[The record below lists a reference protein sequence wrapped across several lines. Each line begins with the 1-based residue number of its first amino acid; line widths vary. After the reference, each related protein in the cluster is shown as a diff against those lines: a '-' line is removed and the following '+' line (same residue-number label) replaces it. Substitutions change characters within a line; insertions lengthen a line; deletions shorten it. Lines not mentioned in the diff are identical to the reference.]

1 MMPTYPQL
9 LSPTYEPHVYSASWQ
24 KQYVAQFFTLESG
37 EKNGNSATYRC
48 RLHPEAPVFKA
59 HFPGFPVLPGVL
71 TLKMVVDAINASQF
85 FSTQTLT
92 VQSIGNAKYLA
103 VVNPQETQEVEISV
117 TLKAEKNADEPAVF
131 QFKATVQNGET
142 RFATFSFSC
151 TAADFITVG
160 VEENEVCAVIPTY
173 QNAKTLLKVVADVHR
188 VVDTVFVVD
197 DGSNDGTAA
206 LLDKAT
212 GNERPEKVLTHPKNC
227 GKGAA
232 LKTGLTY
239 ARQQGFRYAVTV
251 DADGQHRADD
261 IPALLK
267 AVEEEPDA
275 LAIGSRGLQ
284 HENMPAKS
292 TFANRFSNFWFALQT
307 LQRLPDTQSG
317 LRVYPLRCLH
327 GLRWMSARYEAELT
341 LLVFSAWAGVKLLPV
356 PVSVYY
362 PPRDQRVT
370 HFRPGRDFTRISVL
384 NTLLCFLMVVY
395 GWPRIF
401 ADRLQGVSKA
411 CFVSRELFTLTSC
424 QIW

>member
-1 MMPTYPQL
+1 MSLTSIL
-9 LSPTYEPHVYSASWQ
+9 PHGK

-117 TLKAEKNADEPAVF
+117 ALKAEKNADEPAVF

-212 GNERPEKVLTHPKNC
+212 GSERPEKVLTHPKNC

-275 LAIGSRGLQ
+275 LAIDSRGLQ

-317 LRVYPLRCLH
+317 LRVYPLRRLH

-401 ADRLQGVSKA
+401 CRQIARGVKGV
-411 CFVSRELFTLTSC
+411 FRK
-424 QIW
+424 

>member
-1 MMPTYPQL
+1 MSLTSIL
-9 LSPTYEPHVYSASWQ
+9 PHGK
-24 KQYVAQFFTLESG
+24 KQYVAQFFTLEAG

-117 TLKAEKNADEPAVF
+117 ALKAEKNADEPAVF
-131 QFKATVQNGET
+131 QFKASVQNGET

-173 QNAKTLLKVVADVHR
+173 QNAKTLLQVVADVHR

-197 DGSNDGTAA
+197 DGSNDGTAT

-317 LRVYPLRCLH
+317 LRVYPLRRLH

-401 ADRLQGVSKA
+401 CRQIARGVIGVFRK
-411 CFVSRELFTLTSC
+411 
-424 QIW
+424 

>member
-1 MMPTYPQL
+1 MS
-9 LSPTYEPHVYSASWQ
+9 LSSILPHGK
-24 KQYVAQFFTLESG
+24 KQYVAQFFTLEAG

-117 TLKAEKNADEPAVF
+117 ALKAEKNADELTVF

-151 TAADFITVG
+151 TAADFMTVD
-160 VEENEVCAVIPTY
+160 VEENEACAVIPTY

-317 LRVYPLRCLH
+317 LRVYPLRRLH

-401 ADRLQGVSKA
+401 CRQIARGVKGVF
-411 CFVSRELFTLTSC
+411 CK
-424 QIW
+424 

>member
-1 MMPTYPQL
+1 MSLTSIL
-9 LSPTYEPHVYSASWQ
+9 PHGK
-24 KQYVAQFFTLESG
+24 KQYVAQFFTLEAG

-59 HFPGFPVLPGVL
+59 HFPGFPVLPGGL

-117 TLKAEKNADEPAVF
+117 ALKAEKNADKPAVF

-212 GNERPEKVLTHPKNC
+212 GNEHPEKVLTHPKNC

-239 ARQQGFRYAVTV
+239 ARQQGFRYAVTM

-401 ADRLQGVSKA
+401 CRQIARGVKGV
-411 CFVSRELFTLTSC
+411 FRK
-424 QIW
+424 

>member
-1 MMPTYPQL
+1 MSLTSIL
-9 LSPTYEPHVYSASWQ
+9 PHGK
-24 KQYVAQFFTLESG
+24 KQYVAQFFTLEAG

-117 TLKAEKNADEPAVF
+117 ALKAEKNADEPAVF

-151 TAADFITVG
+151 TAADFMTVG

-317 LRVYPLRCLH
+317 LRIYPLRRLH

-401 ADRLQGVSKA
+401 CRQIARGVKGVF
-411 CFVSRELFTLTSC
+411 CK
-424 QIW
+424 

>member
-1 MMPTYPQL
+1 MSLTSIL
-9 LSPTYEPHVYSASWQ
+9 PHGK

-85 FSTQTLT
+85 FSTQTLM

-117 TLKAEKNADEPAVF
+117 ALKAEKNADKPAVF

-317 LRVYPLRCLH
+317 LRVYPLRRLH

-401 ADRLQGVSKA
+401 CRQISRGVKGV
-411 CFVSRELFTLTSC
+411 FRK
-424 QIW
+424 

>member
-1 MMPTYPQL
+1 MSLTSIL
-9 LSPTYEPHVYSASWQ
+9 PHGK

-117 TLKAEKNADEPAVF
+117 ALKAEKNADEPAVF

-251 DADGQHRADD
+251 DADGQHRAND

-317 LRVYPLRCLH
+317 LRVYPLQRLH

-401 ADRLQGVSKA
+401 CRQIARGVIGVFRK
-411 CFVSRELFTLTSC
+411 
-424 QIW
+424 

>member
-1 MMPTYPQL
+1 MSLTSIL
-9 LSPTYEPHVYSASWQ
+9 PHGK
-24 KQYVAQFFTLESG
+24 KQYVAQFFTLEAG

-117 TLKAEKNADEPAVF
+117 ALKAEKNADEPAVF

-151 TAADFITVG
+151 TAADFMTVG

-173 QNAKTLLKVVADVHR
+173 QNAKTLLKIVADVHR

-317 LRVYPLRCLH
+317 LRIYPLRRLH
-327 GLRWMSARYEAELT
+327 GLRLMSARYEAELT

-401 ADRLQGVSKA
+401 CRQIARGVKGVF
-411 CFVSRELFTLTSC
+411 CK
-424 QIW
+424 

>member
-1 MMPTYPQL
+1 MSLTSIL
-9 LSPTYEPHVYSASWQ
+9 PHGK
-24 KQYVAQFFTLESG
+24 KQYVAQFFTLEAG

-117 TLKAEKNADEPAVF
+117 ALKAEKNADEPAVF

-173 QNAKTLLKVVADVHR
+173 QNAKTLLQVVADVHR

-384 NTLLCFLMVVY
+384 NTLLCLLMVVY

-401 ADRLQGVSKA
+401 CRQIARGVKGV
-411 CFVSRELFTLTSC
+411 FRK
-424 QIW
+424 

>member
-1 MMPTYPQL
+1 MSLTSILPQGK
-9 LSPTYEPHVYSASWQ
+9 

-117 TLKAEKNADEPAVF
+117 ALKAEKNADEPAVF

-317 LRVYPLRCLH
+317 LRVYPLRRLH

-370 HFRPGRDFTRISVL
+370 HFRPGRDFTRISML

-401 ADRLQGVSKA
+401 CRQIARGVKGV
-411 CFVSRELFTLTSC
+411 FRK
-424 QIW
+424 

>member
-1 MMPTYPQL
+1 MSLTSIL
-9 LSPTYEPHVYSASWQ
+9 PHGK

-117 TLKAEKNADEPAVF
+117 ALKAEKNADELTVF

-188 VVDTVFVVD
+188 VVDTVLVVD

-239 ARQQGFRYAVTV
+239 ARQQGFRYAMTV

-317 LRVYPLRCLH
+317 LRVYPLRRLH

-401 ADRLQGVSKA
+401 CRQIARGVKGVF
-411 CFVSRELFTLTSC
+411 CK
-424 QIW
+424 

>member
-1 MMPTYPQL
+1 MSLTSIL
-9 LSPTYEPHVYSASWQ
+9 PHGK

-117 TLKAEKNADEPAVF
+117 ALKAEKNADELTVF

-317 LRVYPLRCLH
+317 LRVYPLRRLH

-401 ADRLQGVSKA
+401 CRQIASGVIGVFCK
-411 CFVSRELFTLTSC
+411 
-424 QIW
+424 

>member
-1 MMPTYPQL
+1 MSLTSIL
-9 LSPTYEPHVYSASWQ
+9 PHGK
-24 KQYVAQFFTLESG
+24 KQYVVQFFTLEAG

-117 TLKAEKNADEPAVF
+117 ALKAEKNADELTVF
-131 QFKATVQNGET
+131 HFKATVQNGET

-317 LRVYPLRCLH
+317 LRVYPLRRLH

-401 ADRLQGVSKA
+401 CRQIARGVKGV
-411 CFVSRELFTLTSC
+411 FRK
-424 QIW
+424 

>member
-1 MMPTYPQL
+1 MSLTSIL
-9 LSPTYEPHVYSASWQ
+9 PHGK
-24 KQYVAQFFTLESG
+24 KQYVAQFFTLEAS

-117 TLKAEKNADEPAVF
+117 ALKAEKNADEPAVF
-131 QFKATVQNGET
+131 QFKATVQNGEM

-317 LRVYPLRCLH
+317 LRVYPLRRLH

-401 ADRLQGVSKA
+401 CRQIARGVKGV
-411 CFVSRELFTLTSC
+411 FRK
-424 QIW
+424 

>member
-1 MMPTYPQL
+1 MSLTSIL
-9 LSPTYEPHVYSASWQ
+9 PHGK

-85 FSTQTLT
+85 FSMQMLT

-117 TLKAEKNADEPAVF
+117 ALKAEKNADEPAVF

-212 GNERPEKVLTHPKNC
+212 GNDRPEKVLTHPKNC

-317 LRVYPLRCLH
+317 LRVYPLRRLH

-370 HFRPGRDFTRISVL
+370 HFRPGRDFTRISML

-395 GWPRIF
+395 GWPKIF
-401 ADRLQGVSKA
+401 CRQIARGVKGV
-411 CFVSRELFTLTSC
+411 FRK
-424 QIW
+424 

>member
-1 MMPTYPQL
+1 MSLTSIL
-9 LSPTYEPHVYSASWQ
+9 PHGK

-117 TLKAEKNADEPAVF
+117 ALKAEKNADEPAVF

-188 VVDTVFVVD
+188 VVDTVIVVD

-212 GNERPEKVLTHPKNC
+212 GNEHPEKVLTHPKNC

-317 LRVYPLRCLH
+317 LRIYPLRRLH

-401 ADRLQGVSKA
+401 CRQIARGVKGVF
-411 CFVSRELFTLTSC
+411 CK
-424 QIW
+424 

>member
-1 MMPTYPQL
+1 MSLTSIL
-9 LSPTYEPHVYSASWQ
+9 PHGK
-24 KQYVAQFFTLESG
+24 KQYVAQFFTLEAG

-103 VVNPQETQEVEISV
+103 VVHPQETQEVEISV
-117 TLKAEKNADEPAVF
+117 ALKAEKNADKPAVF

-261 IPALLK
+261 IPTLLK

-317 LRVYPLRCLH
+317 LRVYPLRRLH

-370 HFRPGRDFTRISVL
+370 HFRLGRDFTRISVL

-401 ADRLQGVSKA
+401 CRQIARGVKGV
-411 CFVSRELFTLTSC
+411 FRK
-424 QIW
+424 

>member
-1 MMPTYPQL
+1 MSLTSIL
-9 LSPTYEPHVYSASWQ
+9 PHGK

-59 HFPGFPVLPGVL
+59 HFPGFPILPGVL

-103 VVNPQETQEVEISV
+103 VVNPQETQKVEISV
-117 TLKAEKNADEPAVF
+117 ALKAEKNADEPAVF

-151 TAADFITVG
+151 TAADFMTVG

-317 LRVYPLRCLH
+317 LRVYPLRRLH

-401 ADRLQGVSKA
+401 CRQIARGVKGV
-411 CFVSRELFTLTSC
+411 FRK
-424 QIW
+424 

>member
-1 MMPTYPQL
+1 MSLTSIL
-9 LSPTYEPHVYSASWQ
+9 PHGK

-117 TLKAEKNADEPAVF
+117 ALKAEKNADELTVF

-188 VVDTVFVVD
+188 VVNTVFVVD

-317 LRVYPLRCLH
+317 LRVYPLRRLH

-401 ADRLQGVSKA
+401 CRQIARGVKGV
-411 CFVSRELFTLTSC
+411 FRK
-424 QIW
+424 

>member
-1 MMPTYPQL
+1 MSLTSIL
-9 LSPTYEPHVYSASWQ
+9 PHGK
-24 KQYVAQFFTLESG
+24 KQYVAQFFTLEAG

-117 TLKAEKNADEPAVF
+117 ALKAEKNADEPAVF

-160 VEENEVCAVIPTY
+160 MEENEVCAVIPTY

-317 LRVYPLRCLH
+317 LRVYPLRRLH
-327 GLRWMSARYEAELT
+327 GMHWMSARYEAELT

-384 NTLLCFLMVVY
+384 NTLLCFLMVMY

-401 ADRLQGVSKA
+401 CRQIARGVKGV
-411 CFVSRELFTLTSC
+411 FRK
-424 QIW
+424 

>member
-1 MMPTYPQL
+1 MSLTSIL
-9 LSPTYEPHVYSASWQ
+9 PHGK
-24 KQYVAQFFTLESG
+24 KQYVAQFFTLEAG
-37 EKNGNSATYRC
+37 EKNGNSAIYRC

-117 TLKAEKNADEPAVF
+117 ALKAEKNADEPAVF
-131 QFKATVQNGET
+131 QFKASVQNGET

-261 IPALLK
+261 IPALLQ

-401 ADRLQGVSKA
+401 CRQIARGVKGV
-411 CFVSRELFTLTSC
+411 FRK
-424 QIW
+424 

>member
-1 MMPTYPQL
+1 MSLTSIL
-9 LSPTYEPHVYSASWQ
+9 PHGK

-117 TLKAEKNADEPAVF
+117 ALKAEKNADEPAVF

-206 LLDKAT
+206 LLDKAA

-401 ADRLQGVSKA
+401 CRQIARGVKGVF
-411 CFVSRELFTLTSC
+411 CK
-424 QIW
+424 

>member
-1 MMPTYPQL
+1 MSLTSILPQGK
-9 LSPTYEPHVYSASWQ
+9 
-24 KQYVAQFFTLESG
+24 KQYVAQFFTLEAG

-117 TLKAEKNADEPAVF
+117 ALKAEKNANEPAVF

-151 TAADFITVG
+151 TAADFMTVG

-317 LRVYPLRCLH
+317 LRVYPLRRLH

-401 ADRLQGVSKA
+401 CRQIARGVKGVF
-411 CFVSRELFTLTSC
+411 CK
-424 QIW
+424 

>member
-1 MMPTYPQL
+1 MSLTSIL
-9 LSPTYEPHVYSASWQ
+9 PHGK

-117 TLKAEKNADEPAVF
+117 ALKAEKNADEPAVF

-251 DADGQHRADD
+251 DADGQHRAND

-317 LRVYPLRCLH
+317 LRVYPLRHLH

-401 ADRLQGVSKA
+401 CRQIARGVKGV
-411 CFVSRELFTLTSC
+411 FRK
-424 QIW
+424 

>member
-1 MMPTYPQL
+1 MSLTSIL
-9 LSPTYEPHVYSASWQ
+9 PHGK

-48 RLHPEAPVFKA
+48 RLHPETPVFKA

-103 VVNPQETQEVEISV
+103 VVNPQETQEVEINV
-117 TLKAEKNADEPAVF
+117 ALKAEKNADEPAIF

-151 TAADFITVG
+151 TAADFMTVG

-317 LRVYPLRCLH
+317 LRVYPLRRLH

-401 ADRLQGVSKA
+401 CRQIARGVIGVFRK
-411 CFVSRELFTLTSC
+411 
-424 QIW
+424 

>member
-1 MMPTYPQL
+1 MSLTSIL
-9 LSPTYEPHVYSASWQ
+9 PHGK
-24 KQYVAQFFTLESG
+24 KQYVAQFFTLEAG

-59 HFPGFPVLPGVL
+59 HFPGFPILPGVL

-85 FSTQTLT
+85 FSTKTLT

-117 TLKAEKNADEPAVF
+117 ALKAEKNADEPAVF

-151 TAADFITVG
+151 TAADFMTVG

-197 DGSNDGTAA
+197 DGSNDDTAA

-232 LKTGLTY
+232 LKMGLTY

-317 LRVYPLRCLH
+317 LRVYPLQRLH

-401 ADRLQGVSKA
+401 CRQIARGVKGV
-411 CFVSRELFTLTSC
+411 FRK
-424 QIW
+424 

>member
-1 MMPTYPQL
+1 MSLTSIL
-9 LSPTYEPHVYSASWQ
+9 PHGK
-24 KQYVAQFFTLESG
+24 KQYVAQFFTLEAG

-117 TLKAEKNADEPAVF
+117 ALKAEKNADEPAVF
-131 QFKATVQNGET
+131 QFKASVQNGET

-173 QNAKTLLKVVADVHR
+173 QNAKTLLQVVADVHR

-212 GNERPEKVLTHPKNC
+212 GSERPEKVLTHPKNC

-251 DADGQHRADD
+251 DADGQHRAND

-275 LAIGSRGLQ
+275 LAIDSRGLQ

-401 ADRLQGVSKA
+401 CRQIARGVKGV
-411 CFVSRELFTLTSC
+411 FRK
-424 QIW
+424 

>member
-1 MMPTYPQL
+1 MSLTSIL
-9 LSPTYEPHVYSASWQ
+9 PHGK

-117 TLKAEKNADEPAVF
+117 ALKAEKNADEPAVF

-151 TAADFITVG
+151 TAADFMTVG

-173 QNAKTLLKVVADVHR
+173 QNAKTLLQVVADVHR

-267 AVEEEPDA
+267 AVEEEPDG

-317 LRVYPLRCLH
+317 LRVYPLRRLH

-401 ADRLQGVSKA
+401 CRQIARGVKGV
-411 CFVSRELFTLTSC
+411 FRK
-424 QIW
+424 

>member
-1 MMPTYPQL
+1 MSLTSIL
-9 LSPTYEPHVYSASWQ
+9 PHGK

-48 RLHPEAPVFKA
+48 RLLPEAPVFKA

-117 TLKAEKNADEPAVF
+117 ALKAEKNADEPAVF

-151 TAADFITVG
+151 TAADFMTVG

-401 ADRLQGVSKA
+401 CRQIARGVKGV
-411 CFVSRELFTLTSC
+411 FRK
-424 QIW
+424 

>member
-1 MMPTYPQL
+1 MSLTSIL
-9 LSPTYEPHVYSASWQ
+9 PHGK
-24 KQYVAQFFTLESG
+24 KQYVAQFFTLEAG

-117 TLKAEKNADEPAVF
+117 ALKAEKNADKPAVF

-317 LRVYPLRCLH
+317 LRVYPLRRLH

-401 ADRLQGVSKA
+401 CRQIARGVKGV
-411 CFVSRELFTLTSC
+411 FRK
-424 QIW
+424 

>member
-1 MMPTYPQL
+1 MSLTSIL
-9 LSPTYEPHVYSASWQ
+9 PHGK
-24 KQYVAQFFTLESG
+24 KQYVAQFFTLEAG

-117 TLKAEKNADEPAVF
+117 ALKAEKNADEPAVF

-197 DGSNDGTAA
+197 DGSKDGTAA

-317 LRVYPLRCLH
+317 LRIYPLRRLH

-401 ADRLQGVSKA
+401 CRQIARGVIGVFRK
-411 CFVSRELFTLTSC
+411 
-424 QIW
+424 

>member
-1 MMPTYPQL
+1 M
-9 LSPTYEPHVYSASWQ
+9 
-24 KQYVAQFFTLESG
+24 
-37 EKNGNSATYRC
+37 
-48 RLHPEAPVFKA
+48 
-59 HFPGFPVLPGVL
+59 
-71 TLKMVVDAINASQF
+71 
-85 FSTQTLT
+85 
-92 VQSIGNAKYLA
+92 
-103 VVNPQETQEVEISV
+103 
-117 TLKAEKNADEPAVF
+117 
-131 QFKATVQNGET
+131 
-142 RFATFSFSC
+142 
-151 TAADFITVG
+151 
-160 VEENEVCAVIPTY
+160 
-173 QNAKTLLKVVADVHR
+173 
-188 VVDTVFVVD
+188 
-197 DGSNDGTAA
+197 
-206 LLDKAT
+206 
-212 GNERPEKVLTHPKNC
+212 
-227 GKGAA
+227 
-232 LKTGLTY
+232 
-239 ARQQGFRYAVTV
+239 TV

-284 HENMPAKS
+284 HKNMPAKS

-317 LRVYPLRCLH
+317 LRVYPLRRLH

-401 ADRLQGVSKA
+401 CRQIARGVIGVFRK
-411 CFVSRELFTLTSC
+411 
-424 QIW
+424 

>member
-1 MMPTYPQL
+1 MSLTSIL
-9 LSPTYEPHVYSASWQ
+9 PHGK

-117 TLKAEKNADEPAVF
+117 ALKAEKNADEPAVF

-151 TAADFITVG
+151 TAANFITVG

-317 LRVYPLRCLH
+317 LRVYPLRRLH

-401 ADRLQGVSKA
+401 CRQIARGVMGVFCK
-411 CFVSRELFTLTSC
+411 
-424 QIW
+424 

>member
-1 MMPTYPQL
+1 MSLTSIL
-9 LSPTYEPHVYSASWQ
+9 PHGK
-24 KQYVAQFFTLESG
+24 KQYVAQFFTLEAG
-37 EKNGNSATYRC
+37 EKNGLSATYRC

-117 TLKAEKNADEPAVF
+117 ALKAEKNADEPAVF

-173 QNAKTLLKVVADVHR
+173 QNAKTLLQVVADVHR

-317 LRVYPLRCLH
+317 LRIYPLRGLH

-401 ADRLQGVSKA
+401 CRQIARGVIGVFCK
-411 CFVSRELFTLTSC
+411 
-424 QIW
+424 

>member
-1 MMPTYPQL
+1 MSLTSIL
-9 LSPTYEPHVYSASWQ
+9 PHGK

-92 VQSIGNAKYLA
+92 MQSIGNAKYLA

-117 TLKAEKNADEPAVF
+117 ALKAEKNADEPAVF

-173 QNAKTLLKVVADVHR
+173 QNAKTLLQVVADVHR
-188 VVDTVFVVD
+188 VVDTVIVVD

-212 GNERPEKVLTHPKNC
+212 GSERPEKVLTHPKNC

-267 AVEEEPDA
+267 AVGEEPDA

-317 LRVYPLRCLH
+317 LRVYPLQRLH

-401 ADRLQGVSKA
+401 CRQIARGVKGV
-411 CFVSRELFTLTSC
+411 FRK
-424 QIW
+424 

>member
-1 MMPTYPQL
+1 MSLTSIL
-9 LSPTYEPHVYSASWQ
+9 PHGK
-24 KQYVAQFFTLESG
+24 KQYVVQFFTLEAG

-103 VVNPQETQEVEISV
+103 VVNPQGTQEVEISV
-117 TLKAEKNADEPAVF
+117 ALKAEKNADEPAVF

-239 ARQQGFRYAVTV
+239 ARQQGFRYVVTV
-251 DADGQHRADD
+251 DADGQHHADD

-317 LRVYPLRCLH
+317 LRVYPLQRLH

-401 ADRLQGVSKA
+401 CRQIARGVKGV
-411 CFVSRELFTLTSC
+411 FRK
-424 QIW
+424 

>member
-1 MMPTYPQL
+1 MSLTSIL
-9 LSPTYEPHVYSASWQ
+9 PHGK
-24 KQYVAQFFTLESG
+24 KQYVAQFFTLEAG

-92 VQSIGNAKYLA
+92 VQNIGNAKYLA

-117 TLKAEKNADEPAVF
+117 ALKAEKNADEPAVF

-151 TAADFITVG
+151 TAANFITVG

-173 QNAKTLLKVVADVHR
+173 QNAKTLLQVVADVHR

-341 LLVFSAWAGVKLLPV
+341 LLVFSDWAGVKLLPV

-401 ADRLQGVSKA
+401 FRQIARGVKGV
-411 CFVSRELFTLTSC
+411 FRK
-424 QIW
+424 

>member
-1 MMPTYPQL
+1 MSLTSIL
-9 LSPTYEPHVYSASWQ
+9 PHGK
-24 KQYVAQFFTLESG
+24 KQYVAQFFTLEAG

-85 FSTQTLT
+85 FSTQMLT

-117 TLKAEKNADEPAVF
+117 ALKAEKNADEPAVF

-251 DADGQHRADD
+251 DADGQHRAND

-317 LRVYPLRCLH
+317 LRVYPLRRLH

-401 ADRLQGVSKA
+401 CRQIARGVKGM
-411 CFVSRELFTLTSC
+411 FRK
-424 QIW
+424 

>member
-1 MMPTYPQL
+1 MSLTSIL
-9 LSPTYEPHVYSASWQ
+9 PHGK
-24 KQYVAQFFTLESG
+24 KQYVAQFFTLEAG

-117 TLKAEKNADEPAVF
+117 ALKAEKNADEPAVF

-142 RFATFSFSC
+142 RFATFSFSS

-317 LRVYPLRCLH
+317 LRVYPLRRLH

-401 ADRLQGVSKA
+401 CRQIARGGQRRVS
-411 CFVSRELFTLTSC
+411 
-424 QIW
+424 

>member
-1 MMPTYPQL
+1 MSLTSIL
-9 LSPTYEPHVYSASWQ
+9 PHGK

-59 HFPGFPVLPGVL
+59 HFPGFPVLPVVL

-117 TLKAEKNADEPAVF
+117 ALKAEKNADEPAVF

-188 VVDTVFVVD
+188 VVDTVFVVN

-251 DADGQHRADD
+251 DADGQHRANN

-284 HENMPAKS
+284 HENMPTKS

-401 ADRLQGVSKA
+401 CRQIARGVKGVF
-411 CFVSRELFTLTSC
+411 CK
-424 QIW
+424 